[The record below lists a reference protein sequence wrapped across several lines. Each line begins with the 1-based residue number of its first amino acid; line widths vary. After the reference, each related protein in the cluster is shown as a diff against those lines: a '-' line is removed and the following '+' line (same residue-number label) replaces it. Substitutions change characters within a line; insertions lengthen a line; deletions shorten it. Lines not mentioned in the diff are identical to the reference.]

1 MNTNSSLVTGDAISP
16 LLNSCSFSAVSG
28 KKPLARLLISLILRK
43 SLKISF
49 EPLVKALTIVF
60 SLLQAE
66 GGCAGDDGCPG
77 VVEPGGVWWT
87 DTLDVIHLTGTS
99 TRCEDRIA
107 AVMVAGQRTRR
118 RQCDEKN
125 MCWRAT
131 RREVECEV
139 EVEPKFKSEKWRTE
153 RTLGRPKRRICVTM

>member
-1 MNTNSSLVTGDAISP
+1 MRVHIPPTLTMNTNSSLVIGDATSP
-16 LLNSCSFSAVSG
+16 LLNCCSFSAVSG

-60 SLLQAE
+60 SLFQAE

-99 TRCEDRIA
+99 TRCEDTRA
-107 AVMVAGQRTRR
+107 AVTVAGQRTRR
-118 RQCDEKN
+118 RQCDGKN
-125 MCWRAT
+125 MCWRRAEELNVKLNWNPSSRVKNGG
-131 RREVECEV
+131 RRE
-139 EVEPKFKSEKWRTE
+139 R
-153 RTLGRPKRRICVTM
+153 